1 MNNSNH
7 VPAFLL
13 KNTDLS
19 YNVIKRVISEMVYS
33 SDNNVSSIK
42 APAIKN
48 PFDIIKDFYKRI
60 IKKLEE
66 QDAKYLHDMNNKSS
80 FNMLFR
86 SNPVVSLF
94 LKNKNILEDI
104 GVKLKFE
111 QVEEKNN
118 DRQAQAWDVIVS
130 F

>member
-13 KNTDLS
+13 KNIDLS

-33 SDNNVSSIK
+33 SDNNVSSLKDPVIE
-42 APAIKN
+42 N
-48 PFDIIKDFYKRI
+48 PFDIIKDFYIRI

-66 QDAKYLHDMNNKSS
+66 QDAKYLHDMDDKSS
-80 FNMLFR
+80 FKMLFK

-94 LKNKNILEDI
+94 FENKNALEDI
-104 GVKLKFE
+104 GVELKFE

-118 DRQAQAWDVIVS
+118 DRQAQA
-130 F
+130 